1 MYLRLSH
8 IIATYAAGS
17 DVTFSLHLDPH
28 TILWIQVGSPDVA
41 SFLGSCQHP
50 DGGFGGG
57 PQQLPHLAPT
67 YAAVAAL
74 ADLGQPAALAVIDRS
89 GALAFVQRMAVPSEQ
104 GGGFR
109 VCDGARRD

>member
-1 MYLRLSH
+1 M
-8 IIATYAAGS
+8 G
-17 DVTFSLHLDPH
+17 
-28 TILWIQVGSPDVA
+28 WEDVA
-41 SFLGSCQHP
+41 SFLGSCQSP

-74 ADLGQPAALAVIDRS
+74 TDLGQPAALAVIDRR
-89 GALAFVQRMAVPSEQ
+89 GVAAFIQRMAVPSER

-109 VCDGARRD
+109 VCDGAPNARMPELVVCEGLGVVLSDRATWCAHFGECMRP

>member
-1 MYLRLSH
+1 MSYS
-8 IIATYAAGS
+8 G
-17 DVTFSLHLDPH
+17 DLDPK
-28 TILWIQVGSPDVA
+28 TIEWVQVGSADVA

-89 GALAFVQRMAVPSEQ
+89 GVLAFIQRMAVPSEQ

-109 VCDGARRD
+109 VCDGARRA